1 MGIASAPQNASVFGD
16 PAEHDSERRFIGEPP
31 QVHPKRERSRRAIA
45 EHMTAIGGL
54 AGLVVIDLFHYFVGF
69 YKDGDD
75 AAVVLYVVESQGAT
89 FAVFEPLL
97 CGLVASNIHLK
108 GGSRYAL
115 ETLGGVD
122 VDITRIAVVYVILPS
137 EGINLH
143 RARVWEGDRRLG
155 HGVHKVK
162 LAEAV
167 AM

>member
-1 MGIASAPQNASVFGD
+1 
-16 PAEHDSERRFIGEPP
+16 
-31 QVHPKRERSRRAIA
+31 
-45 EHMTAIGGL
+45 MTAIGGL

-75 AAVVLYVVESQGAT
+75 AAVVLDVVKGQGTA

-97 CGLVASNIHLK
+97 CGLVATNIHLK

-122 VDITRIAVVYVILPS
+122 VDITRIAVVFVILPS
-137 EGINLH
+137 EGIYLH

-155 HGVHKVK
+155 YIVHEVK
-162 LAEAV
+162 LAQLIAV
-167 AM
+167 